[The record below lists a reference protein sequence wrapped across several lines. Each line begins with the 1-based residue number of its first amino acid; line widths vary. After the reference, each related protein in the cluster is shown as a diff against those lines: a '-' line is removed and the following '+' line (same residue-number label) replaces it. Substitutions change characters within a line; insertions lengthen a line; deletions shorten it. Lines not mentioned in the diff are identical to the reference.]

1 MNAKDLKEKPDSGQK
16 RKLGWLEYIVAIGYP
31 LPVAFVLF
39 CVFDIIYLG
48 LESVF
53 GLVMM
58 ILTVLAYLSVVFYLL
73 HSFRKPTPSSLSDS
87 SARFDTAAYR
97 NDLDS
102 ESDEASSFAAGVLG
116 GVLLGRAIRKQ
127 SSANR
132 DENDFLWQEK
142 IRRDMYDN
150 E

>member
-53 GLVMM
+53 GLV
-58 ILTVLAYLSVVFYLL
+58 YG
-73 HSFRKPTPSSLSDS
+73 FRSITTQDFNSKSSLHFG
-87 SARFDTAAYR
+87 A
-97 NDLDS
+97 
-102 ESDEASSFAAGVLG
+102 
-116 GVLLGRAIRKQ
+116 
-127 SSANR
+127 
-132 DENDFLWQEK
+132 
-142 IRRDMYDN
+142 
-150 E
+150 